1 MIFLKKGYTMIQKLI
16 FSIFFL
22 AGVAN
27 AGLVNGVAL
36 VINDQPITLY
46 DIDEEMQKKNIDKN
60 SAVQNLINGIIY
72 EQALKNNS
80 VSVDIFDVDNYIAKL
95 AAQNNM
101 KPLEFKALVRQQ
113 QDYNQFIQKIKEQ
126 LTHQKLIRKVAGG
139 NLKIA
144 TEDDLKIY
152 YENNKDQFSVPKT
165 IEVTAYVSKNKNALE
180 QISSNPMSAH
190 NDVMTQDITFAYDEI
205 NPQVRYILQNT
216 EEKTFSVVFPQERNY
231 NMFFIKEKKDVSVL
245 PFEQVKEKIFQVIME
260 QREKNYLNEYF
271 ETQKLTSN
279 IKIYR

>member
-1 MIFLKKGYTMIQKLI
+1 MIQKLI

-22 AGVAN
+22 IGVAN

-46 DIDEEMQKKNIDKN
+46 DIDEEMQSKNIDKN
-60 SAVQNLINGIIY
+60 AAVQNLINKLIY
-72 EQALKNNS
+72 DQSIKNNS

-126 LTHQKLIRKVAGG
+126 LTHQKLIRKVSDG

-144 TEDDLKIY
+144 TDDDLKIY
-152 YENNKDQFSVPKT
+152 YENNKEQFSVPST

-180 QISSNPMSAH
+180 SIASNPMINH
-190 NDVMTQDITFAYDEI
+190 DEVMKQDITFEYDEI
-205 NPQVRYILQNT
+205 NPQVRYVLQNT
-216 EEKTFSVVFPQERNY
+216 KPKEFSVVFAQERNY
-231 NMFFIKEKKDVSVL
+231 NMFFVKEKKNVTVL